1 LNSSPLSASSPGL
14 LANRYVRTI
23 LLSNVLLQLGIWV
36 RNFAILLY
44 VADVTN
50 NDPYYVSLI
59 SIVEFAPI
67 FVFSMIGGTFA
78 DRWRPKRTMVWCDLL
93 STVSVFVVLAAILFG
108 SWRAVFLA
116 TFVSAVLSQFSQ
128 PSGMKLFKRHVE
140 PEKLQGVMAMFQT
153 LMAIFMILGPIL
165 GTFVYEQWGIG
176 VSIAV
181 MGFMF
186 LASAAVLASL
196 PPDEREDAGRRDGF
210 LRELAAGFRYVGTSR
225 VLLSLGGSFAAAG
238 LAVGLLQPLGIYVAV
253 ENLGRDKAF
262 LQWLLAV
269 NGAAML
275 AGGSLAMGLA
285 RKIKPVLLL
294 ILGMI
299 VNAVCTFGIGWA
311 TSIPLTLS
319 LQALNGL
326 FFPCIHIGINTIILQ
341 QSEEAYVGRV
351 LGTLNP
357 MFMGMMVIGMS
368 CAGPLKSAFSL
379 GLIYSAAGA
388 LFLAGTAVLAP
399 ALRLS
404 GFRAASP
411 KAAEPH

>member
-1 LNSSPLSASSPGL
+1 LKSLTFSASSPGL

-44 VADVTN
+44 VSDVTN
-50 NDPYYVSLI
+50 RDPYYISLI

-67 FVFSMIGGTFA
+67 FVFSIIGGTFA
-78 DRWRPKRTMVWCDLL
+78 DRWRPKRTMVWCDIL
-93 STVSVFVVLAAILFG
+93 SAVSVFVVLLTIMFG
-108 SWRAVFLA
+108 SWQAVFLA

-140 PEKLQGVMAMFQT
+140 PEKFQSVMAAFQT
-153 LMAIFMILGPIL
+153 LMAIFMVLGPVL
-165 GTFVYEQWGIG
+165 GTYVYEQWGIK

-181 MGFMF
+181 MGVMF

-196 PPDEREDAGRRDGF
+196 PPDVKEKSEHQGDF
-210 LRELAAGFRYVGTSR
+210 LRELAAGLRYVTKSR
-225 VLLSLGGSFAAAG
+225 VLISLGGSFAAAG
-238 LAVGLLQPLGIYVAV
+238 LAVGLLQPMGIFIAT
-253 ENLGRDKAF
+253 ENLGRDEAF

-275 AGGSLAMGLA
+275 AGGSLAMAMA
-285 RKIKPVLLL
+285 RKIKPAQLL
-294 ILGMI
+294 ILGMA
-299 VNAVCTFGIGWA
+299 VGAVCTFGIGWS
-311 TSIPLTLS
+311 TSIPLTLA

-341 QSEEAYVGRV
+341 QSEEAFVGRV
-351 LGTLNP
+351 IGTLNP

-368 CAGPLKSAFSL
+368 CAGFLKSALAL
-379 GLIYSAAGA
+379 GIIYSFAGA

-399 ALRLS
+399 IMRVS
-404 GFRAASP
+404 GSRAAVSP
-411 KAAEPH
+411 TAAE

>member
-1 LNSSPLSASSPGL
+1 MKSLTFSASKPGL

-50 NDPYYVSLI
+50 NDPYSISLI

-78 DRWRPKRTMVWCDLL
+78 DRWRPKRTMVWCDLM
-93 STVSVFVVLAAILFG
+93 SAVSVFVVLAAILFG
-108 SWRAVFLA
+108 SWQAVFLA

-128 PSGMKLFKRHVE
+128 PAGMKLFKRHVE

-196 PPDEREDAGRRDGF
+196 PRDERETVERRDGF

-285 RKIKPVLLL
+285 RRIKPALLL
-294 ILGMI
+294 ILGMT
-299 VNAVCTFGIGWA
+299 VSAVCTVGIGWS
-311 TSIPLTLS
+311 TLIPLTLA
-319 LQALNGL
+319 LQAVNGL
-326 FFPCIHIGINTIILQ
+326 FFPCIHIGINTLILQ
-341 QSEEAYVGRV
+341 QSEEAFVGRV
-351 LGTLNP
+351 IGTLNP

-368 CAGPLKSAFSL
+368 CAGLLKSALSL

-399 ALRLS
+399 ILRLS
-404 GFRAASP
+404 GSRAAASP
-411 KAAEPH
+411 TAAD